1 MSLFGARL
9 RYLRKQDGLTQADLA
24 KSIGLAKSSI
34 SMYENG
40 HHEPDFETLEKIADF
55 FNVPIGSLFGTAQAG
70 TVFGNIVPMPKMTS
84 IPLVGDIACGTPVL
98 AEQNIEEYIDLPEH
112 IKADFALRCHGDSM
126 IGADIHDGDIVYI
139 RQQPEVR
146 SGQIAAVLIDDEATL
161 KRVYIN
167 AGTVILQPENPAYSP
182 LAYSGEAAAGLRIL
196 GLAVA
201 FTHAL
206 I

>member
-1 MSLFGARL
+1 MNIGETIRNLRIRAGLSQEELGSLCGTT
-9 RYLRKQDGLTQADLA
+9 KQTIF
-24 KSIGLAKSSI
+24 K
-34 SMYENG
+34 YENG
-40 HHEPDFETLEKIADF
+40 IITNIPLSRIERIAEILGSTPAYIMGWDEEGLPG
-55 FNVPIGSLFGTAQAG
+55 NVL
-70 TVFGNIVPMPKMTS
+70 PMPRMTS

-167 AGTVILQPENPAYSP
+167 GKTVILQPENPAYSP
-182 LAYSGEAAAGLRIL
+182 LAYSGEDAAGLRIL

>member
-1 MSLFGARL
+1 
-9 RYLRKQDGLTQADLA
+9 
-24 KSIGLAKSSI
+24 
-34 SMYENG
+34 
-40 HHEPDFETLEKIADF
+40 
-55 FNVPIGSLFGTAQAG
+55 
-70 TVFGNIVPMPKMTS
+70 
-84 IPLVGDIACGTPVL
+84 
-98 AEQNIEEYIDLPEH
+98 
-112 IKADFALRCHGDSM
+112 M

-146 SGQIAAVLIDDEATL
+146 SGQIAAVLIEDEATL

-182 LAYSGEAAAGLRIL
+182 LAYSGEDAAGLRIL